1 MIYGH
6 LSASSIKTE
15 RRKFGPC
22 IYAQLVQG
30 KLPIFFFKNSVFFKC
45 YCLILYVLFLH
56 QKT

>member
-30 KLPIFFFKNSVFFKC
+30 KLPIFFFFKKT
-45 YCLILYVLFLH
+45 LSFLNVIV
-56 QKT
+56 

>member
-1 MIYGH
+1 MVYGH

-30 KLPIFFFKNSVFFKC
+30 KLPIFFFFFFKKT
-45 YCLILYVLFLH
+45 LSFLNVIV
-56 QKT
+56 